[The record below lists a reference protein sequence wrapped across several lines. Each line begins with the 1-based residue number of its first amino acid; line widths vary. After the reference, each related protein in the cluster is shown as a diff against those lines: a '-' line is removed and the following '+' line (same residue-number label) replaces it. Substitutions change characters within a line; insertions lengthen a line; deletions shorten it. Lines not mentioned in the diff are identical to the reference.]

1 MTSECESQHYRSAY
15 FNRPLQIGLV
25 SLALAMPVSLGI
37 IIKIEFTPTFLLAP
51 VIAYAMW
58 ISRSDALMRSF
69 VLAGVCGLLS
79 ITIVNLW
86 VPGNVKGNIVEL
98 VFWTMFAPSFVFL
111 GRLFPLKETV
121 FWLGLVSAAF
131 LIVVTVPLLISGDP
145 ARAITLVDMREFGP
159 GSSYLDIH
167 FVGLSAYASMGVNSL
182 APVFCIQ
189 AALICGA
196 FFTASRSVKAFL
208 AAGLSCAT
216 LLIVES
222 NSRTAQGTLILL
234 GLAIAIFAVRERRN
248 ISAIAIIILS
258 VLIGG
263 VAASV
268 RVSDDGRLAH
278 LMTDIVRVGVAEQEE
293 QAREPPSPDSKS
305 NDSVVSAETPDE
317 ANPQPQVETLE
328 EPTMES
334 VTTGRTILWKAAIR
348 DVMHSPIFG
357 NGFSGYGR
365 FFPVVTGPNT
375 TAHCYYLTILW
386 KGGIV
391 FAVPF
396 AFFIAL
402 AFRRACQHRVA
413 GSECYFAVT
422 ALVLMFL
429 LPSLTWDILMIPS
442 AGALAWFV
450 LGLLQG
456 PFKIDSEIEYKHA
469 AQTV

>member
-1 MTSECESQHYRSAY
+1 MTSECESQLYRSAY
-15 FNRPLQIGLV
+15 FNRPLQIGLA
-25 SLALAMPVSLGI
+25 SLALAMPVSLSI
-37 IIKIEFTPTFLLAP
+37 IIKIELTPTFLLAP
-51 VIAYAMW
+51 VIVYAMW
-58 ISRSDALMRSF
+58 INRYDALTRSF
-69 VLAGVCGLLS
+69 VLAGICGLIS
-79 ITIVNLW
+79 IAIVNIW
-86 VPGNVKGNIVEL
+86 VHGNVKGNLAEL
-98 VFWTMFAPSFVFL
+98 VLWTMFGPSFVFL
-111 GRLFPLKETV
+111 GRLFPLKKTV
-121 FWLGLVSAAF
+121 FWLALVSAAF
-131 LIVVTVPLLISGDP
+131 LIVVTVPLLISGNP
-145 ARAITLVDMREFGP
+145 ARAITLVDMRGFGP

-196 FFTASRSVKAFL
+196 FITSSNSMKVFL

-222 NSRTAQGTLILL
+222 NSRAAQGTLRLL

-248 ISAIAIIILS
+248 ISAIAIIVLS
-258 VLIGG
+258 MLIGG

-278 LMTDIVRVGVAEQEE
+278 LMTDIVRVGVAQQKA
-293 QAREPPSPDSKS
+293 QAPELSSSDSKS
-305 NDSVVSAETPDE
+305 NDSVVSAETSDE
-317 ANPQPQVETLE
+317 ADPQPQTDTLE

-334 VTTGRTILWKAAIR
+334 VTTGRTILWKAALKE
-348 DVMHSPIFG
+348 VVHSPIFG
-357 NGFSGYGR
+357 NGFAGYGR
-365 FFPVVTGPNT
+365 FYPVVTGTNT

-391 FAVPF
+391 FVVPF

-402 AFRRACQHRVA
+402 AFRRAWQHRVA
-413 GSECYFAVT
+413 GSEWYFAAT
-422 ALVLMFL
+422 AVVLIFL

-456 PFKIDSEIEYKHA
+456 PFKIDSEIEYKHG